1 MSSNKSTSSAFPRKL
16 KEDGTPNTKYVDVLD
31 EDKPIANQ
39 KFTCVSFVSPET
51 TLKNKNIF
59 FFEKFL
65 KEYELSKSMEKYH
78 QFLNFLS
85 FKYNLSTEAL
95 IEDFKGFAKDEID
108 TLKDTTVDI
117 DYKNFIDAKEE
128 QLDAEFL
135 RVHNFQTSVRGL
147 KVRGV
152 YPSLEE
158 AELRCKMLREIDPNH
173 DVYVGPIG
181 MWMPWEPDA
190 YKTGRVEY
198 LEDELNKLMQEKV
211 KNQDFA
217 KLAFEQRVKDT
228 KTEAIRDNVQKAEL
242 HNTVLTQDV
251 DEDGNLISIGGINS
265 QEAVLGGS
273 KEEVSVGD
281 IRSELFE
288 GENIVTDLNTD
299 RGLSSII
306 TGAPD
311 NTTLKIGGGG
321 KSSDEA

>member
-1 MSSNKSTSSAFPRKL
+1 MSSDSSSTSTTFPRKL
-16 KEDGTPNTKYVDVLD
+16 QEDGTPNIKYVDVLD

-39 KFTCVSFVSPET
+39 KFTCVSFVSPES
-51 TLKNKNIF
+51 TLKSKNIF
-59 FFEKFL
+59 FFEKFI

-78 QFLNFLS
+78 QFLNFLA

-95 IEDFKGFAKDEID
+95 IEDFKSFAKDEID
-108 TLKDTTVDI
+108 NLKETTVDA
-117 DYKNFIDAKEE
+117 DYKNFVDAKED

-135 RVHNFQTSVRGL
+135 RAHDFQTSVRGL

-152 YPSLEE
+152 YPTLEE
-158 AELRCKMLREIDPNH
+158 AELRCKMLREMDPNH

-217 KLAFEQRVKDT
+217 KMAFEKRVKDT
-228 KTEAIRDNVQKAEL
+228 KKEAIRDNVEKAEL
-242 HNTVLTQDV
+242 HNTTLTQDV
-251 DEDGNLISIGGINS
+251 DEDGNLISIGGIIS
-265 QEAVLGGS
+265 QETALGGS

-281 IRSELFE
+281 IRSELIE
-288 GENIVTDLNTD
+288 GDNIVTDINTD
-299 RGLSSII
+299 RGLSSI
-306 TGAPD
+306 A
-311 NTTLKIGGGG
+311 NTNTKVGGGV
-321 KSSDEA
+321 

>member
-1 MSSNKSTSSAFPRKL
+1 MSSDSSSTSTTFPRKL
-16 KEDGTPNTKYVDVLD
+16 QEDGTPNIKYVDVLD

-39 KFTCVSFVSPET
+39 KFTCVSFVSPES
-51 TLKNKNIF
+51 TLKSKNIF
-59 FFEKFL
+59 FFEKFI

-78 QFLNFLS
+78 QFLNFLA

-108 TLKDTTVDI
+108 NLKETTVDA
-117 DYKNFIDAKEE
+117 DYKNFVDAKED

-135 RVHNFQTSVRGL
+135 RAHDFQTSVRGL

-152 YPSLEE
+152 YPTLEE
-158 AELRCKMLREIDPNH
+158 AELRCKMLREMDPNH

-217 KLAFEQRVKDT
+217 KMAFEKRVKDT
-228 KTEAIRDNVQKAEL
+228 KKEAIRDNVEKAEL
-242 HNTVLTQDV
+242 HNTTLTQDV
-251 DEDGNLISIGGINS
+251 DEDGNLISIGGIIS
-265 QEAVLGGS
+265 QETALGGS

-288 GENIVTDLNTD
+288 GDNIVTDINTD
-299 RGLSSII
+299 RGLSSI
-306 TGAPD
+306 A
-311 NTTLKIGGGG
+311 NTNTKVGGGV
-321 KSSDEA
+321 

>member
-1 MSSNKSTSSAFPRKL
+1 MSSDSSSTSTAFPRKL
-16 KEDGTPNTKYVDVLD
+16 QADGTPNTKYVDVLD

-39 KFTCVSFVSPET
+39 KFTCVSFVSPES
-51 TLKNKNIF
+51 TLKSKNLF

-85 FKYNLSTEAL
+85 FKYTLSTETL

-108 TLKDTTVDI
+108 TLKETTVDA
-117 DYKNFIDAKEE
+117 DYKNFIDAKED

-135 RVHNFQTSVRGL
+135 RSHNFQTSVRGL

-152 YPSLEE
+152 YPTLEE
-158 AELRCKMLREIDPNH
+158 AELRCKMLREMDPNH

-198 LEDELNKLMQEKV
+198 MEDELNKLMQEKV

-217 KLAFEQRVKDT
+217 KMAFDKRVKET
-228 KTEAIRDNVQKAEL
+228 KQEAIRDNVEKAEL
-242 HNTVLTQDV
+242 HNTTLTQDV
-251 DEDGNLISIGGINS
+251 DEDGNLISIGGITS
-265 QEAVLGGS
+265 QETALGGS
-273 KEEVSVGD
+273 KDEVSVGD

-288 GENIVTDLNTD
+288 GDNVVTDVNTD
-299 RGLSSII
+299 RGLSSIMNLPGD
-306 TGAPD
+306 GAGTNSP
-311 NTTLKIGGGG
+311 GGV
-321 KSSDEA
+321 

>member
-1 MSSNKSTSSAFPRKL
+1 MSSDTSSTFPRKMNA
-16 KEDGTPNTKYVDVLD
+16 DGSPNPKYVDVLD

-39 KFTCVSFVSPET
+39 KYTCVSFLSPET
-51 TLKNKNIF
+51 TLKNRNLF

-78 QFLNFLS
+78 QFLNFLA
-85 FKYNLSTEAL
+85 FKYSLDTETL

-108 TLKDTTVDI
+108 TLKETTVDS
-117 DYKNFIDAKEE
+117 DYKNFVDAKEE

-135 RVHNFQTSVRGL
+135 RSHNFQTCVRGL
-147 KVRGV
+147 KIRGV

-158 AELRCKMLREIDPNH
+158 AELRCKMLRELDPNH

-211 KNQDFA
+211 KNQEFA
-217 KLAFEQRVKDT
+217 KMAFDKRVKET
-228 KTEAIRDNVQKAEL
+228 KKEAIRDNVEKAEL
-242 HNTVLTQDV
+242 HNTTLTQDV
-251 DEDGNLISIGGINS
+251 DEDGNLISISGIVS
-265 QEAVLGGS
+265 QENALGTS
-273 KEEVSVGD
+273 AEEVSVGD

-288 GENIVTDLNTD
+288 GDNIVTDVNTD
-299 RGLSSII
+299 RGLSNLL
-306 TGAPD
+306 D
-311 NTTLKIGGGG
+311 NV
-321 KSSDEA
+321 D

>member
-1 MSSNKSTSSAFPRKL
+1 MSSDNSTSTTFPRKL
-16 KEDGTPNTKYVDVLD
+16 QDDGTPNTKYVDVLD

-39 KFTCVSFVSPET
+39 KFTCVSFVSPES
-51 TLKNKNIF
+51 TLKSKNLF
-59 FFEKFL
+59 FFEGFL
-65 KEYELSKSMEKYH
+65 GEYELSKSMEKYH
-78 QFLNFLS
+78 QFLNFLAY
-85 FKYNLSTEAL
+85 KYNLSTETL

-108 TLKDTTVDI
+108 SLKETTVDS
-117 DYKNFIDAKEE
+117 DYKNFVDAKED

-135 RVHNFQTSVRGL
+135 RAHEFQTSVRGL

-152 YPSLEE
+152 YPTLEE
-158 AELRCKMLREIDPNH
+158 AELRCKMLREMDPNH

-217 KLAFEQRVKDT
+217 KMAFDKRVKDT
-228 KTEAIRDNVQKAEL
+228 KKDAIRDNVEKAEL
-242 HNTVLTQDV
+242 FNTTLTQDV
-251 DEDGNLISIGGINS
+251 DEDGNLISVGGINS

-273 KEEVSVGD
+273 KEEVAVGD

-288 GENIVTDLNTD
+288 GDNIVTDVNTD
-299 RGLSSII
+299 RGLSSIE
-306 TGAPD
+306 
-311 NTTLKIGGGG
+311 NTHTKMGGGDT
-321 KSSDEA
+321 KTSAV

>member
-1 MSSNKSTSSAFPRKL
+1 M
-16 KEDGTPNTKYVDVLD
+16 
-31 EDKPIANQ
+31 
-39 KFTCVSFVSPET
+39 
-51 TLKNKNIF
+51 
-59 FFEKFL
+59 